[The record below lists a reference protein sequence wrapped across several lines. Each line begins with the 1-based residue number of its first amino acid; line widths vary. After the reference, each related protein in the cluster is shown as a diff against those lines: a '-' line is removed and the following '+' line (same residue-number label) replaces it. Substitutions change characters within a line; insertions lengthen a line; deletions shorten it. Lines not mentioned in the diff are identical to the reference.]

1 MSLCVRYVHLCVF
14 LSVSLCPCV
23 SVSMSVFMCV
33 LVSVSMFVFVCLY
46 PCVCWRVCL
55 CLCLSVY
62 VSSVSMSTGVSVCV
76 VCVCRPAP
84 PPWHTWV
91 IQPAALH
98 PSFLVAGE
106 PLLLRGSCRAASASL
121 ARLFTSTPWW
131 PCALSAAGLSAHVA
145 LCTQLVR
152 KIAAQE
158 SPGHRI
164 NVEIQKGPRES
175 SAPPLHP
182 LC

>member
-1 MSLCVRYVHLCVF
+1 MPVSLCVRYVHLCVC
-14 LSVSLCPCV
+14 LCVSVCPCV

-33 LVSVSMFVFVCLY
+33 PVSVSMFVFVCLY

-55 CLCLSVY
+55 CISVY
-62 VSSVSMSTGVSVCV
+62 VSSVSVCV

-91 IQPAALH
+91 IQPAALN
-98 PSFLVAGE
+98 PPFLVAGE
-106 PLLLRGSCRAASASL
+106 PLLLGGSCRAASASL

>member
-23 SVSMSVFMCV
+23 SVSVSVFMCV
-33 LVSVSMFVFVCLY
+33 PVSVSMFVFVCLY

-62 VSSVSMSTGVSVCV
+62 VSSVSVCV

-98 PSFLVAGE
+98 PAFLVAGE

-131 PCALSAAGLSAHVA
+131 PCAFSAAGLSAHVA

-158 SPGHRI
+158 SPRHRI

-175 SAPPLHP
+175 SAHP
-182 LC
+182 STRSASGNL

>member
-1 MSLCVRYVHLCVF
+1 MARKFLWHLCF
-14 LSVSLCPCV
+14 SFCGYSALTPSISSCSGCPLFV
-23 SVSMSVFMCV
+23 YRVPALALLLQDPYLVLWGCV
-33 LVSVSMFVFVCLY
+33 LC
-46 PCVCWRVCL
+46 
-55 CLCLSVY
+55 
-62 VSSVSMSTGVSVCV
+62 VSVCV

-158 SPGHRI
+158 SPRHRI

>member
-1 MSLCVRYVHLCVF
+1 MPVSLCVRYVHLCVC
-14 LSVSLCPCV
+14 LCVSVCPCV

-33 LVSVSMFVFVCLY
+33 PVSVSMFVFVCLY

-62 VSSVSMSTGVSVCV
+62 VSSVSVCV

-91 IQPAALH
+91 IQPAALN
-98 PSFLVAGE
+98 PPFLVAGE
-106 PLLLRGSCRAASASL
+106 PLLLGGSCRAASASL